1 MKHPLNQILFGP
13 PGTGKTYNTVNHALA
28 IIEGKPVED
37 IEREN
42 RASVKERFERLKRS
56 GQIAMVT
63 FHQSFAYEDF
73 IEGIKPVLEDDSDSV
88 KYEIVDGVFKQIANR
103 ARENI
108 GDSSQETETFDL
120 DVLLQD
126 FAQHIN
132 SKLNQDET
140 IMLSDNPRYSHQI
153 IGARMLNNGNVQFT
167 LDSEK
172 MVKPYIVSSKIIRR
186 DYHDFRDEKIE
197 SYRDIK
203 PTYASKSGYHGDAP
217 YLWEL
222 MKMIKKYQDE
232 EWRTVNKSVQK
243 RQNYVLIIDE
253 INRGNIAKIF
263 GELITL
269 IEPSKRLA
277 AADAATVTLPYS
289 KDEEEP
295 FGVPDNLHLIGTMNT
310 ADRSIALLD
319 TALRRRFEF
328 VEMMPQPNHPD
339 INSDID
345 GVNCRKLLAAI
356 NKRISVLLDREHQIG
371 HSYLIGVRDM
381 TELARVF
388 QRRIMPLLQEYFYD
402 DWERIYLVL
411 NKNAFVRARKAD
423 EDLFA
428 GAETVDTDRSFY
440 ELLDAKDANWK
451 APNNYR
457 KIYANTP
464 PQPDDGDD

>member
-1 MKHPLNQILFGP
+1 
-13 PGTGKTYNTVNHALA
+13 
-28 IIEGKPVED
+28 
-37 IEREN
+37 
-42 RASVKERFERLKRS
+42 
-56 GQIAMVT
+56 
-63 FHQSFAYEDF
+63 
-73 IEGIKPVLEDDSDSV
+73 
-88 KYEIVDGVFKQIANR
+88 
-103 ARENI
+103 
-108 GDSSQETETFDL
+108 
-120 DVLLQD
+120 
-126 FAQHIN
+126 
-132 SKLNQDET
+132 
-140 IMLSDNPRYSHQI
+140 
-153 IGARMLNNGNVQFT
+153 
-167 LDSEK
+167 
-172 MVKPYIVSSKIIRR
+172 
-186 DYHDFRDEKIE
+186 
-197 SYRDIK
+197 
-203 PTYASKSGYHGDAP
+203 
-217 YLWEL
+217 
-222 MKMIKKYQDE
+222 
-232 EWRTVNKSVQK
+232 
-243 RQNYVLIIDE
+243 
-253 INRGNIAKIF
+253 NIAKIF

-428 GAETVDTDRSFY
+428 GADTVDADRSFY

-451 APNNYR
+451 APDNYR